1 MTLALAR
8 QTVLLLFCCSVL
20 LPTVVVLRRDARDAP
35 FEPDGSDALR
45 ASDTHAVQRALP
57 QQQQLAQR
65 STALVADDAV
75 PTSGGTRV
83 LVFLVRESGSAMELH
98 LHASD
103 AAGVRDVCAGVNEE
117 DESYRAAAARIL
129 WACAALGPP
138 PDIEFLERADKTTAS
153 VPLAPGAA
161 APFVALVRSERLLL
175 RGSAAATQVRQRA
188 RRSVYACV
196 LALTRDCSASACRSR
211 RCRPPLTTR
220 QPMRGATRPACRS
233 CCPSWPPSWHRGAGL
248 RA

>member
-45 ASDTHAVQRALP
+45 ASDSRAAQRALP
-57 QQQQLAQR
+57 QHQLAQR
-65 STALVADDAV
+65 STALMADDAV
-75 PTSGGTRV
+75 PTAGGTRV
-83 LVFLVRESGSAMELH
+83 LVFLVLESGSAMELH
-98 LHASD
+98 LQETD
-103 AAGVRDVCAGVNEE
+103 AGVRDVCAGVNAE

-138 PDIEFLERADKTTAS
+138 PDIEFLERADKSTAS

-188 RRSVYACV
+188 RRRVRACV
-196 LALTRDCSASACRSR
+196 R
-211 RCRPPLTTR
+211 
-220 QPMRGATRPACRS
+220 
-233 CCPSWPPSWHRGAGL
+233 
-248 RA
+248 